1 MPVVAHVL
9 PEAAD
14 LASARSALTDH
25 LPLRAGRVSS
35 RTTTFYDTFDGRLHG
50 AGLTLQHAGTVLT
63 LSDRETGEAVASA
76 AVGVAPKRLFD
87 HDLPDPLPKWLAS
100 EIEMRALLPVARL
113 RTHELPL
120 TMVNEDEKTVARLTL
135 SVTDNGTR
143 GRVTATAVR
152 GYEAALERVRTT
164 LGEKLA
170 LPEATVPL
178 VDEAIAA
185 AGGDPAGTSAKLNL
199 TLDPDEAANVAAAR
213 VFTRLVEVIRD
224 NLPGTL
230 DDIDSEYLHDLRVAV
245 RRTRSLQRQF
255 KNAYPSERLQHFR
268 EEFKRIQGVTGDLR
282 DLDVYLLDFDD
293 LKASLPEKMQGDLEP
308 LRGVIETRRARAL
321 TATRRALRAQ
331 RTTEALADWEQF
343 VTSRRSVDRSVHD
356 MASHRITQVYRKMV
370 KMGSAVDD
378 DSPAEDLHE
387 LRKVGKEL
395 RYLLEFFASLY
406 PPEVGKPFVKTLKGL
421 QDQLGRFQDREV
433 QANAL
438 RELAPAL
445 KDSPHTVMAMG
456 VLVER
461 FMQEEIAAR
470 AEFAERFEAF
480 ASAEQRAIVKEH
492 FG

>member
-1 MPVVAHVL
+1 MELRL
-9 PEAAD
+9 PENADARALLAA
-14 LASARSALTDH
+14 H
-25 LPLRAGRVSS
+25 LDVRPGPSTQGVI
-35 RTTTFYDTFDGRLHG
+35 TFYDTFDGRLHG
-50 AGLTLQHAGTVLT
+50 AGFTLRHAQGQLTLL
-63 LSDRETGEAVASA
+63 DRASGEELASA
-76 AVGVAPKRLFD
+76 ESTAARRLFD
-87 HDLPDPLPKWLAS
+87 RDLAEPLRARLADV
-100 EIEMRALLPVARL
+100 IEMRALVPVARL
-113 RTHELPL
+113 RARRQAFAVL
-120 TMVNEDEKTVARLTL
+120 NEDAKTVVRLFAEHGRLTA
-135 SVTDNGTR
+135 SP
-143 GRVTATAVR
+143 VR
-152 GYEAALERVRTT
+152 GYDAELDRVLDALE
-164 LGEKLA
+164 
-170 LPEATVPL
+170 LPTADVPL
-178 VDEAIAA
+178 VDEAIVA

-199 TLDPDEAANVAAAR
+199 ALDPDSPANEAAAT
-213 VFTRLVEVIRD
+213 VFCRLLEVIDD

-230 DDIDSEYLHDLRVAV
+230 EDVDSEFLHDLRVAV

-255 KNAYPSERLQHFR
+255 KNVYPAERLQHFR
-268 EEFKRIQGVTGDLR
+268 EEFKRIQGITGELR

-308 LRGVIETRRARAL
+308 LREVIETRRARAL

-331 RTTEALADWEQF
+331 RTGEALRDWKAF
-343 VTSRRSVDRSVHD
+343 VTSRRPADRTVKD
-356 MASHRITQVYRKMV
+356 LASHRITRVYRKMV
-370 KMGSAVDD
+370 KMGSSIDD

-406 PPEVGKPFVKTLKGL
+406 PPEVIKPFVKALKGL

-470 AEFAERFEAF
+470 AEFADRFEAF
-480 ASAEQRAIVKEH
+480 ASKAQRDVVKEH